1 MSTPNFKT
9 QRDFDLYCYDEW
21 DISQEQI
28 DDTRKANE
36 YSENISDDKIEEWIA
51 EDNIRFL
58 EEEFDYNLEK
68 CSEELNREL
77 NFYEVTLEGGHY
89 GGVQFYV
96 SIKDQEFSPY
106 SDNLSDILE
115 WVDNEETRYY
125 YDMCLSEFKRKI
137 KSEIN
142 FINKKYLPL
151 LARKLGFEHYNCVG
165 VFSNGEAIY
174 EKVK

>member
-1 MSTPNFKT
+1 MSTPNFRT
-9 QRDFDLYCYDEW
+9 QEDFDLYCYNEW

-28 DDTRKANE
+28 DDMREANE
-36 YSENISDDKIEEWIA
+36 YSEDISDDTIKGWIA
-51 EDNIRFL
+51 EDNVRFL
-58 EEEFDYNLEK
+58 EEDFPYALKE
-68 CSEELNREL
+68 CTEELNREL
-77 NFYEVTLEGGHY
+77 NFYEIELKGGYY

-96 SIKDQEFSPY
+96 SIKDKEFSPY
-106 SDNLSDILE
+106 SDTLSEIFE

-151 LARKLGFEHYNCVG
+151 LAKRTGFKRYRCVG
-165 VFSNGEAIY
+165 VFSNGEAVY
-174 EKVK
+174 ELAS